1 MAKIRVRKLRLQGI
15 ARPYEVTFTDEESGS
30 PRALAVIAGQIS
42 TGKTSVLEFIRYC
55 LGGKDFPHH
64 PEVRSK
70 VRSALLECELQGMT
84 FVIERAAVLGPSK
97 IATVHSCTLDALDE
111 PHFQRELVVSPP
123 SDEKSLSQYL
133 LDQFGIGNVVLREA
147 PTKEASGVDKL
158 SINDVLRLVL
168 IENPDLDNRN
178 LLLEHSTPVVR
189 LKHEQVLDLLFG
201 AHDNTAASRAAEARS
216 LEARI
221 RDAEVELATIESF
234 MSEQK
239 IPEKEAID
247 ARLAEVAEQGEAV
260 RSTLDE
266 IEEQMDAEAAFGDQ
280 QRSAYNAAAGRAA
293 RASNAMRDASTQ
305 LDRLVALGAQYE
317 QDVKKLVFA
326 KEASSLFDPYS
337 LQVCPWCLQPVD
349 AVAEAPTDGTCVAC
363 HQHLGDGEEID
374 LDRELRSVRT
384 RQREL
389 LQYVEDLQARSASL
403 EAELAAAADDQRR
416 AQRAFDEAMRARF
429 SPFMAQ
435 RDELFGEEVRFEAES
450 QALRRLLGMHRSRA
464 GRRSELGSLRQQ
476 LAEVLQAQVDAEV
489 TNVERAD
496 VLADLRERFEAI
508 LGEFHFPKLSEVEL
522 DKRYVPSV
530 RGVRYD
536 QLGSSGA
543 MTLVSIAWYLAV
555 FEKSVEEGGAHPG
568 LLMID
573 SPQKNLV
580 PASGQHA
587 DDYQAPA
594 IARGVY
600 EHLMRWAGTEAG
612 RGSQILLVDNEPP
625 DFVSDHVVVRYTGDK
640 DVPPYGLI
648 DDATD

>member
-1 MAKIRVRKLRLQGI
+1 MARIRVRKLRLQGI
-15 ARPYEVTFTDEESGS
+15 ARPYEVAFTDEKTGS

-70 VRSALLECELQGMT
+70 VRSALLECELQGRT

-97 IATVHSCTLDALDE
+97 TATVHSCTLDSLDE
-111 PHFQRELVVSPP
+111 PHLQRELIVSPP
-123 SDEKSLSQYL
+123 SDENSLSQYL
-133 LDQFGIGNVVLREA
+133 LAQFGIGNVLLREA
-147 PTKEASGVDKL
+147 PTKDASGVDKL

-168 IENPDLDNRN
+168 VENPDLDNRN
-178 LLLEHSTPVVR
+178 LLLENSAHVVR

-201 AHDNTAASRAAEARS
+201 AHDNTAASKAAEARS
-216 LEARI
+216 LETRI
-221 RDAEVELATIESF
+221 KEGEAELATIESF

-239 IPEKEAID
+239 VPDKETID
-247 ARLAEVAEQGEAV
+247 ARLAELAEQGDAV

-266 IEEQMDAEAAFGDQ
+266 IEEQMDAEAAFGDR
-280 QRSAYNAAAGRAA
+280 QRSAYNAAARRAA
-293 RASNAMRDASTQ
+293 RASNDMRDANTQ

-326 KEASSLFDPYS
+326 KEASNLFDPYS
-337 LQVCPWCLQPVD
+337 LRVCPWCLQPVD
-349 AVAEAPTDGTCVAC
+349 AMAEAPTDGTCLAC
-363 HQHLGDGEEID
+363 HQDLGDDEQID

-403 EAELAAAADDQRR
+403 EAEMAAAADDQRR

-435 RDELFGEEVRFEAES
+435 RDELLTEEVRFEAES
-450 QALRRLLGMHRSRA
+450 RALHRLLGMHHSRA

-476 LAEVLQAQVDAEV
+476 LAEVLRAQVDAEA
-489 TNVERAD
+489 TNVERTD
-496 VLADLRERFEAI
+496 VLANLRERFETI

-522 DKRYVPSV
+522 DHRYVPSV

-555 FEKSVEEGGAHPG
+555 FEKSVEEGGSHPG

-580 PASGQHA
+580 PARGQQA

-625 DFVSDHVVVRYTGDK
+625 ASAGDYVVVRYTGDK

>member
-133 LDQFGIGNVVLREA
+133 LDQFGVGNVVLREA

-293 RASNAMRDASTQ
+293 R
-305 LDRLVALGAQYE
+305 L
-317 QDVKKLVFA
+317 
-326 KEASSLFDPYS
+326 
-337 LQVCPWCLQPVD
+337 
-349 AVAEAPTDGTCVAC
+349 
-363 HQHLGDGEEID
+363 
-374 LDRELRSVRT
+374 
-384 RQREL
+384 
-389 LQYVEDLQARSASL
+389 ARSAS
-403 EAELAAAADDQRR
+403 RR
-416 AQRAFDEAMRARF
+416 R
-429 SPFMAQ
+429 P
-435 RDELFGEEVRFEAES
+435 
-450 QALRRLLGMHRSRA
+450 
-464 GRRSELGSLRQQ
+464 
-476 LAEVLQAQVDAEV
+476 
-489 TNVERAD
+489 
-496 VLADLRERFEAI
+496 
-508 LGEFHFPKLSEVEL
+508 
-522 DKRYVPSV
+522 
-530 RGVRYD
+530 
-536 QLGSSGA
+536 
-543 MTLVSIAWYLAV
+543 
-555 FEKSVEEGGAHPG
+555 GGFATRTT
-568 LLMID
+568 
-573 SPQKNLV
+573 
-580 PASGQHA
+580 AS
-587 DDYQAPA
+587 
-594 IARGVY
+594 
-600 EHLMRWAGTEAG
+600 
-612 RGSQILLVDNEPP
+612 
-625 DFVSDHVVVRYTGDK
+625 
-640 DVPPYGLI
+640 
-648 DDATD
+648 